1 MTATGPGSQPAQ
13 APISPPPTGAGG
25 ALAELTRAECLELL
39 AGECVGRLAVS
50 MGDGAPLIRPVNFV
64 FDGASQSVVLR
75 TAAGSKLHVLLRRA
89 KAAFEI
95 DGFDRPARTGWSVIV
110 LGTSEEVTSPAEIHR
125 LETLGVQPWLPG
137 DTPHWVRIRAG
148 TVSGRRIG
156 PPTGGAGSA
165 T

>member
-1 MTATGPGSQPAQ
+1 MTGTIGAQ
-13 APISPPPTGAGG
+13 M
-25 ALAELTRAECLELL
+25 AELTRMECLELL

-50 MGDGAPLIRPVNFV
+50 MGDGAPLIRPVNYV
-64 FDGASQSVVLR
+64 FDAASQSVVLQ

-95 DGFDRPARTGWSVIV
+95 DGIDRAARTGWSVIV
-110 LGTSEEVTSPAEIHR
+110 LGASEEVTSPAEIHR
-125 LETLGVQPWLPG
+125 LETLGVQPWVPG

-156 PPTGGAGSA
+156 HATGSA
-165 T
+165 GAVA